1 MSAETEI
8 PDAILDA
15 LSLLES
21 IEGVKIIEQLSSSD
35 KEERPGFAFVCEVPA
50 PSDNTEGIPDI
61 VQLRVVVP
69 NSFPYSDVQV
79 YPLQEEIRGH
89 PHQDAQSGKLCLPPE
104 YEAPWDISRL
114 KQYVLWAI
122 DWIADAANGEL
133 LKPGDPFEVPDFS
146 CKGVEFPSENIL
158 LFDESPESF
167 GNWANRIGTHGTVK
181 FARASQSQSYFPQN
195 FWDDQEQP
203 VCSYSITKNEVR
215 KDSSFKGGWIL
226 LPDLSYFRHRPP
238 STFGELGELCRSCGL
253 DMEEIIHQAWRQK
266 KERGDN
272 ELSVILVGCPIPET
286 VGESC
291 VEVYWRPLRFWNH
304 NSYHKKFKAENKRGK
319 IKPLAAWKA
328 VLGGGAFAK
337 NDPIAWG
344 DCENISR
351 RRLYARGSFASIR
364 SKHISVAGCGA
375 IGGVVAELLARG
387 GASPIK
393 LFDSDQFEFGNQCRH
408 TLDGR
413 EVRKGKASGLAG
425 RLSSAN
431 LLSDITGYQ
440 THLPPNDPKDLETT
454 IDLLESSDLIIDCTT
469 DQGAFLWLNILARG
483 SMTRLASLFF
493 DFNATV
499 LTLCISGKNASCHN
513 VAKRLYVDIKKKMT
527 PIEWD
532 YYSRVPAK
540 EEQVMPGA
548 GCWHPTFPAVNSHI
562 WMLVASA
569 VDVLQEI
576 LSQPLTCDGTA
587 VLIQRKD
594 ASSSQ
599 TGPLVEVIWR
609 ERYR

>member
-1 MSAETEI
+1 MNAKTEI
-8 PDAILDA
+8 PDTILRA
-15 LSLLES
+15 FSLLES
-21 IEGVKIIEQLSSSD
+21 IEGVTIIEQLSASD
-35 KEERPGFAFVCEVPA
+35 KDERPGFAFVCEVPA
-50 PSDNTEGIPDI
+50 PSGNTEGIPDI

-69 NSFPYSDVQV
+69 NSFPYSAVQV
-79 YPLQEEIRGH
+79 CPLHEEVRGF

-146 CKGVEFPSENIL
+146 SGTTEPPTDDIFV
-158 LFDESPESF
+158 FDESPDSF
-167 GNWANRIGTHGTVK
+167 CYWKDQVGSTGKVHLTTAKLSN
-181 FARASQSQSYFPQN
+181 SYFPIKY
-195 FWDDQEQP
+195 WDAHQKEIRTTDL
-203 VCSYSITKNEVR
+203 YSETYDRNDTFVGSWVLL
-215 KDSSFKGGWIL
+215 DNLSF
-226 LPDLSYFRHRPP
+226 FRHRPP
-238 STFGELGELCRSCGL
+238 QTYT
-253 DMEEIIHQAWRQK
+253 
-266 KERGDN
+266 
-272 ELSVILVGCPIPET
+272 ELSILCKKAGANLDEAIRYAWKQGKGSVRFGVTLIGFPVPEKVGGSP
-286 VGESC
+286 
-291 VEVYWRPLRFWNH
+291 VEVHWQPILFDNMKLDRKRYKPKH
-304 NSYHKKFKAENKRGK
+304 GAMKKGAVWATTVQKGTFAPDKR
-319 IKPLAAWKA
+319 L
-328 VLGGGAFAK
+328 V
-337 NDPIAWG
+337 WG
-344 DCENISR
+344 DSENISR

-364 SKHISVAGCGA
+364 STHISVAGCGA
-375 IGGVVAELLARG
+375 VGSVVAELLARG

-393 LFDSDQFEFGNQCRH
+393 LFDPDRFEFGNQCRH

-413 EVRKGKASGLAG
+413 EVRKGKASGLAR

-469 DQGAFLWLNILARG
+469 DHGAFLWLNKVARG

-499 LTLCISGKNASCHN
+499 LTLCISGKNTSCNN
-513 VAKRLYVDIKKKMT
+513 VAKRLYEDIKKGMT

-532 YYSRVPAK
+532 YYKRIPAK
-540 EEQVMPGA
+540 DEQVIPGA

-599 TGPLVEVIWR
+599 VGPLVEVVWR